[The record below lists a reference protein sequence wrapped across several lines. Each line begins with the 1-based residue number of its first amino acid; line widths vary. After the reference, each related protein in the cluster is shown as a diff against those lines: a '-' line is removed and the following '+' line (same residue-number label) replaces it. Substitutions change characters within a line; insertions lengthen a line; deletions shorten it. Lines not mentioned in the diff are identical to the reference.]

1 MITSTLKG
9 VFPEPKPTFRRNFIK
24 ENVSRIKQM
33 QGIIPLS
40 DPDIQ
45 RKRRDDK
52 FKNIPP
58 KVSGQSNAAL
68 LHKTKTNS
76 RVGTEPQRPIT
87 NEKSKLDQKN
97 RDNISKIQVEKQK
110 FLSRGIQTERLDDMS
125 KLYESGVIKYPSAGM
140 RKSPRKDLKKLNQE
154 QGDNMTT
161 VDELYEATDNLGL
174 GDKTEHNYVKEN
186 MRNIKMKITK
196 NDSIRNPNEPPPNYQ
211 KGVVPKYLKDRK
223 GYEKLADIEPDCP
236 PGHILLPEEER
247 KETLRVLRQSYA
259 DRVQELN
266 SLPVRSD
273 TLKMKKRKMDI
284 EEELKKI
291 DEGIK
296 VFQRPKVFVKINA

>member
-9 VFPEPKPTFRRNFIK
+9 VFPEPKPTYRRNFIK

-33 QGIIPLS
+33 QGLIPLS
-40 DPDIQ
+40 DPDLQ
-45 RKRRDDK
+45 RKRKDDK
-52 FKNIPP
+52 FKNVPSKP
-58 KVSGQSNAAL
+58 SGHSNATL
-68 LHKTKTNS
+68 QGRTKIHS
-76 RVGTEPQRPIT
+76 RIGTDPQRPIS
-87 NEKSKLDQKN
+87 NNKLDPKAK
-97 RDNISKIQVEKQK
+97 DTISKIQVEKQR
-110 FLSRGIQTERLDDMS
+110 FLSRGIQTERLDDVT
-125 KLYESGVIKYPSAGM
+125 KLYETGVIKYPSAGI
-140 RKSPRKDLKKLNQE
+140 RRSPRKDLKKFNPE
-154 QGDNMTT
+154 QGDNTT
-161 VDELYEATDNLGL
+161 VDELYEAADNLGL
-174 GDKTEHNYVKEN
+174 NEKNEHNFVKQN
-186 MRNIKMKITK
+186 ISNIKTK
-196 NDSIRNPNEPPPNYQ
+196 TVKNESARNPAQPPPNYQ
-211 KGVVPKYLKDRK
+211 KGVVPKYLKDRR
-223 GYEKLADIEPDCP
+223 GLEKAVEAEPDCP